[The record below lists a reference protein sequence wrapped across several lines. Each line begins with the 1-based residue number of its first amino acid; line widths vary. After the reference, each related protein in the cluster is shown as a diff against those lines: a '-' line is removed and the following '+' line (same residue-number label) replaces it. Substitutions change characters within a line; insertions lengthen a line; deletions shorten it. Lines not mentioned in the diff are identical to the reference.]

1 MAISLNPSVCLGDQL
16 EVGNLLVIARAQAR
30 GLGLRLKC
38 MEKCLKVCSVMNLR
52 PHLLCNCNRH
62 QFSSLKKN
70 WLPLK
75 PTSNRLLDGTHY
87 HSANSYV

>member
-62 QFSSLKKN
+62 LAEKELAPIETHIQPFTGWN
-70 WLPLK
+70 ALPLCQ
-75 PTSNRLLDGTHY
+75 
-87 HSANSYV
+87 